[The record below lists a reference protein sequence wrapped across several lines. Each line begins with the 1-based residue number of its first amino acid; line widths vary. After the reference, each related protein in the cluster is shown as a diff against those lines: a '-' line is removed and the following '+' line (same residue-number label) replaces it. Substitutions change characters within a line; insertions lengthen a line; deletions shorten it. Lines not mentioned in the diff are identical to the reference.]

1 MPDVPTMMSWTLN
14 VMVVTS
20 NHGQDKCNYPGMT
33 IYVNDT
39 KKPDVFI
46 ACPRK
51 DSVGDCV
58 FHCSGYTP
66 GQWDGPRLFVRLE
79 IPITGHWH
87 MPETVC
93 EIITEWEPEVRNY
106 VSDSWTSID
115 QNTVT
120 MIYGVQLIWL
130 KKPILTL
137 HDLWTSHF
145 VHRLNKVHSEFR
157 VLLFHLCH
165 NYMMTSSNGNT
176 FSVLLPLCVRNS
188 PVTGEFPAQRPVTR
202 SFDVF
207 FDMSQ
212 NKRLSK
218 QSLGWWFET
227 PSRSLWRHCD
237 DKHIFVTHCGP
248 VIPYGDIDL
257 CHHWCR

>member
-1 MPDVPTMMSWTLN
+1 MFLNSFDENLGKCSTLRLPVHKNPRKHYELRVEVPLMPDVPTVMSWTLN
-14 VMVVTS
+14 VTVVTS
-20 NHGQDKCNYPGMT
+20 NHGQDKCHYPGMT

-93 EIITEWEPEVRNY
+93 EIITEWEPEIRNY

-165 NYMMTSSNGNT
+165 NYMMTSSNGNIFCVT
-176 FSVLLPLCVRNS
+176 APLCEEF
-188 PVTGEFPAQRPVTR
+188 TGHRWIPRTKASDAE
-202 SFDVF
+202 
-207 FDMSQ
+207 
-212 NKRLSK
+212 
-218 QSLGWWFET
+218 
-227 PSRSLWRHCD
+227 LWC
-237 DKHIFVTHCGP
+237 FLWYEP
-248 VIPYGDIDL
+248 E
-257 CHHWCR
+257 